1 MFNILLT
8 VETVTKS
15 RNVVSTN
22 EHFVIALQEL
32 MEWPEKIS
40 FKFYVS
46 SVDDKLTK
54 RYKDGRPC

>member
-32 MEWPEKIS
+32 MEWPAKIS

-46 SVDDKLTK
+46 SDKLTK